1 MPTISNEGKAM
12 NGFTHY
18 IVSCALSCLKP
29 GRPDI
34 SLDVLAYSAANK
46 GGIVF
51 G

>member
-1 MPTISNEGKAM
+1 M

-18 IVSCALSCLKP
+18 IVSCALSCLQG

-34 SLDVLAYSAANK
+34 SLDVLAYSAATK

-51 G
+51 A